1 MCPTGVSEMNGIQIG
16 DTEASGM
23 EYRILMAYAQRRK
36 PKLNAQQS
44 PEEERP
50 SPPAPENKKRR
61 PIWKKLIPKCVRPQ
75 EEKPSEQLAPERAQS
90 NEPNV
95 GFGTSHCDPA
105 EEKDAPDKI
114 ADQLHKIVDS
124 RQTLQGVLLLSDSIE
139 SDGIEDEEQYT
150 IQRLVE
156 LLKESGDKLNQ
167 EIKTDKYLSKCFK
180 EAFSY
185 SLFKKVTDMFL
196 ERVCSS
202 AAQEPARIAFTADI
216 TAKLTAVDNHPMNQS
231 MGFGA
236 KYLREHFSTWA
247 QSHGGWEKAL
257 NSAEEEEVE

>member
-1 MCPTGVSEMNGIQIG
+1 MCPTSDSEMNGTQMG

-23 EYRILMAYAQRRK
+23 EFQILMAYAQRRK
-36 PKLNAQQS
+36 PELKAQRS
-44 PEEERP
+44 PSEERP
-50 SPPAPENKKRR
+50 SPPAPERKKRWPR
-61 PIWKKLIPKCVRPQ
+61 WKKLVPKCVRPQ
-75 EEKPSEQLAPERAQS
+75 EEKPLEQLAPARAQS
-90 NEPNV
+90 NKPNV
-95 GFGTSHCDPA
+95 GFGNSHCDPA

-114 ADQLHKIVDS
+114 ADKLHKIVDS
-124 RQTLQGVLLLSDSIE
+124 RQTLQKVLLLSDSIE
-139 SDGIEDEEQYT
+139 SDGIEDEEQYV

-167 EIKTDKYLSKCFK
+167 EIKTDQHLSKCFK

-202 AAQEPARIAFTADI
+202 AAQEPSRIAFTADI
-216 TAKLTAVDNHPMNQS
+216 TAKLTSVDNHPMNQS

-257 NSAEEEEVE
+257 NSAEEEEVD